1 MGGRRA
7 LLGLWCVQGIGPQT
21 LATLEASFSD
31 LDVLLTAPIEEWAA
45 LIKLRAQARAALA
58 RFKTLDAVAA
68 DAEER
73 LARAQIRVAFKTDPA
88 YPRNLAELSDAPP
101 MLFHWGLGDAATARR
116 RLAMVGTRHPENGF
130 NRWAHAFAQHLAL
143 TGVGIISGA
152 AEGVDQA
159 CHHGALQARGET
171 WAFLGSGLDELDP
184 SQAALW
190 PYVRD
195 GNGTYFSEFPPGARG
210 DKSTFPRRNRLISG
224 SADAV
229 LVLRAG
235 ASSGALYTA
244 NYALEQQRP
253 LLALPGDPFN
263 PAAAGSNALVR
274 DGKARLCVEVEDL
287 TRVLGMG
294 GLATAAP
301 AHSTPAGKLEDFSLN
316 AQRAFSL
323 LTKHSADFDALYA
336 LWGAGSGE
344 LSSAL
349 VELELAGWIVQRPGR
364 RYEKI

>member
-1 MGGRRA
+1 M
-7 LLGLWCVQGIGPQT
+7 GLWCVQGIGPKT
-21 LATLEASFSD
+21 LATLEDTFTE
-31 LDVLLTAPIEEWAA
+31 LDALLSVPIEEWASVV
-45 LIKLRAQARAALA
+45 KLRPQARACLT
-58 RFKTLDAVAA
+58 RFKTLDDVAA
-68 DAEER
+68 DAEAR
-73 LARAQIRVAFKTDPA
+73 MARAKIEVAFKTDPA
-88 YPRNLAELSDAPP
+88 YPRNLVEVADAPP
-101 MLFHWGLGDAATARR
+101 MLFHWGKGDAAAARR
-116 RLAMVGTRHPENGF
+116 RLAMVGTRHPEQGF
-130 NRWAHAFAQHLAL
+130 NRWAHGFAHHLAV

-159 CHHGALQARGET
+159 CHHGALAARGET
-171 WAFLGSGLDELDP
+171 WAFLGSGLDQLDP

-229 LVLRAG
+229 LVLRAPHG
-235 ASSGALYTA
+235 SGALHTA
-244 NYALEQQRP
+244 SYAIEQRRP

-263 PAAAGSNALVR
+263 SAAAGSNALVR
-274 DGKARLCVEVEDL
+274 DGKARLCFEVEDL
-287 TRVLGMG
+287 TRVLGIG
-294 GLATAAP
+294 GLAVPNP
-301 AHSTPAGKLEDFSLN
+301 AHSTPSGKLEDFSLN